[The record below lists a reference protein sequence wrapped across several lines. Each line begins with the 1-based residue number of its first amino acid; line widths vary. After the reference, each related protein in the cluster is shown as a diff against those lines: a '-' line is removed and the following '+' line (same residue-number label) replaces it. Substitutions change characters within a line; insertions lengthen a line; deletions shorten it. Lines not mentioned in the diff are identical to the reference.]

1 MLRPRPKTY
10 RTLGVARRKWRRP
23 RPNTSYVNWT
33 TIHNILGRYSLNDPS
48 PSSDLAPP
56 PVARP
61 VDSVVLTSDVVPV
74 ARPLSSAVVTGPPA
88 LPEEVRYV
96 VVKRTTEPFAVASA
110 ICGMTA
116 IVPVLSQLV
125 GLTLGIVSLVR
136 FRRAK
141 RSGLELSG
149 KGWAIAGIT
158 TSGLALIG
166 WIGFAV
172 VLAGLGSSVLSSSDA
187 LSSLLTTPSP

>member
-1 MLRPRPKTY
+1 MNEL
-10 RTLGVARRKWRRP
+10 
-23 RPNTSYVNWT
+23 
-33 TIHNILGRYSLNDPS
+33 S
-48 PSSDLAPP
+48 PSSKPAPP

-61 VDSVVLTSDVVPV
+61 VDIAVIPAPVVPV
-74 ARPLSSAVVTGPPA
+74 ARALSRMDD
-88 LPEEVRYV
+88 VRYV

-116 IVPVLSQLV
+116 IIPVLSQLV

-136 FRRAK
+136 LRRAK

-149 KGWAIAGIT
+149 KGWAIAGIA

-166 WIGFAV
+166 WIGFAI